1 MKIRKEHNIK
11 VNIAEI
17 SKFIGCNTKGIHY
30 IEASFE
36 ETKAVRY
43 LMYMRKAG
51 LNVNKLLDNMN
62 KDEKLKKVD
71 KE

>member
-17 SKFIGCNTKGIHY
+17 SKFIGCNLKGIHY

-36 ETKAVRY
+36 ETHCGYA
-43 LMYMRKAG
+43 
-51 LNVNKLLDNMN
+51 NKISSLS
-62 KDEKLKKVD
+62 
-71 KE
+71 

>member
-17 SKFIGCNTKGIHY
+17 SKFIGCKPKGIHY

-36 ETKAVRY
+36 ENKAVRY
-43 LMYMRKAG
+43 LIYMRKAG
-51 LNVNKLLDNMN
+51 LNVNKLLDNMY
-62 KDEKLKKVD
+62 KDELLKKVD